1 MDVITV
7 HFNTVDS
14 EIVSDFEEDDVLIDF
29 REIEKDWNDTMA
41 LEPIRFSTS
50 HNQIGNRS
58 LLLPVDLAM
67 ENSTRVG
74 DDWWFYDASAFT
86 ERIQSINSQHSDEF
100 PEEETTP
107 FSLELTPIN
116 PSVKMSVVTRTD
128 VALEEN
134 FRSSS
139 LPESFYESMAQIFA
153 VASPPHEKEMRTV
166 FSEVKASSAL
176 PKPSFCASR
185 QTSVI
190 SISSYSTSA
199 ECTRSMSDR
208 WNDRYHDLKAFV
220 KKHGHCHVPI
230 KYKDNILLSR
240 WIKRQRYQWKLKQE
254 GRQSSLTDARQVKLE
269 KLGFL
274 WDVRSIVWDIRYQEL
289 VEFHKRHGHCNVS
302 INCKDFPKLGTW
314 VKCQRRQ
321 YCLMISGHKTHMT
334 PSRVQLLQKVGF
346 SWSGK
351 QADK

>member
-1 MDVITV
+1 MDVVTV
-7 HFNTVDS
+7 YSNTVDS

-29 REIEKDWNDTMA
+29 QEIENDWNDTMA
-41 LEPIRFSTS
+41 LQPIRYSTS
-50 HNQIGNRS
+50 SNQIGDRS
-58 LLLPVDLAM
+58 LLLPVDSAM

-74 DDWWFYDASAFT
+74 DDWFYGASAFF
-86 ERIQSINSQHSDEF
+86 ERVQSINSQHSDEF
-100 PEEETTP
+100 PEETTP
-107 FSLELTPIN
+107 FSLEPTPIN
-116 PSVKMSVVTRTD
+116 PHVKMNVVTRTD
-128 VALEEN
+128 VALEES
-134 FRSSS
+134 FRTSS

-153 VASPPHEKEMRTV
+153 VASPLHEKKEMSTV
-166 FSEVKASSAL
+166 SSEVAASAL
-176 PKPSFCASR
+176 PKPSFCVSR

-190 SISSYSTSA
+190 SISSYSTS
-199 ECTRSMSDR
+199 EGRSASDR
-208 WNDRYHDLKAFV
+208 WNDRYQDLKAFV

-240 WIKRQRYQWKLKQE
+240 WIKRQRYQWKLKVE
-254 GRQSSLTDARQVKLE
+254 KKQSSLTDARQVKLE

-274 WDVRSIVWDIRYQEL
+274 WDVRSIIWDTRYQEL

-321 YCLMISGHKTHMT
+321 HCLMISGHKTHMT
-334 PSRVQLLQKVGF
+334 PSRVHLLQKIGF

-351 QADK
+351 HADN